1 MSGFGEML
9 GALRRRDGL
18 SQKELARRA
27 GVSRSAIGMYEAGER
42 EPSFETL
49 QTFAGIFGVT
59 ADVLLGRPEAGQA
72 LPDNALPL
80 LPVKKV
86 PLLGTIACGTPVLAQ
101 ENIAGYVDLP
111 DHVGADFALVCQGT
125 SMINA
130 GIRDGDLLFVRACS
144 QVQSG
149 EIAVVLISDE
159 EATVKKVI
167 LKDDLMVLEAA
178 NPEVENRYFTRDEV
192 RALPVRIIAKA
203 VFSKTYF

>member
-80 LPVKKV
+80 LP
-86 PLLGTIACGTPVLAQ
+86 
-101 ENIAGYVDLP
+101 N
-111 DHVGADFALVCQGT
+111 
-125 SMINA
+125 
-130 GIRDGDLLFVRACS
+130 
-144 QVQSG
+144 
-149 EIAVVLISDE
+149 
-159 EATVKKVI
+159 
-167 LKDDLMVLEAA
+167 
-178 NPEVENRYFTRDEV
+178 
-192 RALPVRIIAKA
+192 LPVYEKR
-203 VFSKTYF
+203 VKTIR